1 MTTLQLIEQELK
13 RLRWTYE
20 HVVSNTRTSPLSK
33 TDIENKK
40 ALEAIKKQ
48 MLAFENDREILRM
61 AHGGEVINA

>member
-20 HVVSNTRTSPLSK
+20 HVVKNNKQDYSK
-33 TDIENKK
+33 SYEHSLK

-48 MLAFENDREILRM
+48 MLSLEKDREILIM

>member
-20 HVVSNTRTSPLSK
+20 HVAYNNREDRNSK
-33 TDIENKK
+33 TYQENKK